1 MTTFCR
7 YAIIQRFVSL
17 TRASGRF
24 DAFRLA
30 RERGSL
36 AGSVDATTLPRL
48 TDRVIDARAPIE
60 WRIEGTVDAM
70 GRPALAVLLEG
81 TVTLECQRCLG
92 PLELAIAQRTELL
105 LAHDEAETARL
116 DEESDAEVLLAAPA
130 IDPQTLIED
139 ELVLA
144 LPYVAR
150 HPEGN
155 CKPPE
160 AGGVN

>member
-1 MTTFCR
+1 VGT
-7 YAIIQRFVSL
+7 
-17 TRASGRF
+17 TRAQRRF

-48 TDRVIDARAPIE
+48 ADRVIGSRAPID

-70 GRPALAVLLEG
+70 ERLALTVELEG
-81 TVTLECQRCLG
+81 TVTLECQRCLA
-92 PLELAIAQRTELL
+92 PLELTISQRTQLL

-116 DEESDAEVLLAAPA
+116 DAETDAEVLLAATT
-130 IDPQTLIED
+130 IDSQTLIED

-150 HPEGN
+150 HPDGS
-155 CKPPE
+155 CKPP
-160 AGGVN
+160 AA

>member
-1 MTTFCR
+1 M
-7 YAIIQRFVSL
+7 SP
-17 TRASGRF
+17 TRAPGRF

-36 AGSVDATTLPRL
+36 AGSLDATTLPRL
-48 TDRVIDARAPIE
+48 ADRVVGAQAPID
-60 WRIEGTVDAM
+60 WRIEGTADAM
-70 GRPALAVLLEG
+70 GRLALAVLLEG

-92 PLELAIAQRTELL
+92 PLEFAISQQTQLL
-105 LAHDEAETARL
+105 LAHDETETARL
-116 DEESDAEVLLAAPA
+116 DVESDAEVLLAETA

-150 HPEGN
+150 HPEES
-155 CKPPE
+155 CSPPQ
-160 AGGVN
+160 ADGAN

>member
-1 MTTFCR
+1 VGT
-7 YAIIQRFVSL
+7 S
-17 TRASGRF
+17 RARHRF

-48 TDRVIDARAPIE
+48 ADRVIGTRAPID

-70 GRPALAVLLEG
+70 GRLALAVLLEG

-92 PLELAIAQRTELL
+92 PLELTISQRTQLL

-116 DEESDAEVLLAAPA
+116 DAESDAEVLLAATTL
-130 IDPQTLIED
+130 DPQTLIED

-150 HPEGN
+150 HPDGSCE
-155 CKPPE
+155 PP
-160 AGGVN
+160 AA

>member
-1 MTTFCR
+1 M
-7 YAIIQRFVSL
+7 SP
-17 TRASGRF
+17 TRAPGRF

-48 TDRVIDARAPIE
+48 TDRVIGAPAPID
-60 WRIEGTVDAM
+60 WRIEGTADAM
-70 GRPALAVLLEG
+70 GRLALAVLLEG

-92 PLELAIAQRTELL
+92 PLEFAISQRTQLL

-116 DEESDAEVLLAAPA
+116 DAESDAEVLLAETAL
-130 IDPQTLIED
+130 DPQTLIED

-150 HPEGN
+150 HPEES
-155 CKPPE
+155 CSPPQ
-160 AGGVN
+160 ADGAN

>member
-1 MTTFCR
+1 MR
-7 YAIIQRFVSL
+7 RFVGT
-17 TRASGRF
+17 TRAQRRF

-48 TDRVIDARAPIE
+48 ADRVIGTRAPID

-70 GRPALAVLLEG
+70 GRLALAVLLEG

-92 PLELAIAQRTELL
+92 SLELPISQRTQLL

-116 DEESDAEVLLAAPA
+116 DAESDAEVLLAATTL
-130 IDPQTLIED
+130 DPQTLIED

-150 HPEGN
+150 HPEGS
-155 CKPPE
+155 CKPP
-160 AGGVN
+160 AV

>member
-1 MTTFCR
+1 M
-7 YAIIQRFVSL
+7 IQCFVSSM
-17 TRASGRF
+17 RAPGRF

-48 TDRVIDARAPIE
+48 ADRVIGAQAPVD
-60 WRIEGTVDAM
+60 WRIDGTVDAM
-70 GRPALAVLLEG
+70 GRPALTVQLEG
-81 TVTLECQRCLG
+81 SVTLECQRCLEA
-92 PLELAIAQRTELL
+92 LEWAISQRTLLL

-116 DEESDAEVLLAAPA
+116 DAESEAEVLLAATA
-130 IDPQTLIED
+130 LDPETLVED

-150 HPEGN
+150 HPDGC
-155 CKPPE
+155 CKPP
-160 AGGVN
+160 AA

>member
-1 MTTFCR
+1 MGT
-7 YAIIQRFVSL
+7 
-17 TRASGRF
+17 TRAQRRF

-48 TDRVIDARAPIE
+48 ADRVIGTRAPID

-70 GRPALAVLLEG
+70 GRLALAVLLEG
-81 TVTLECQRCLG
+81 SVTLECQRCLG
-92 PLELAIAQRTELL
+92 PLELTISQRTQLL

-116 DEESDAEVLLAAPA
+116 DAESDAEVLLAATTL
-130 IDPQTLIED
+130 DPQTLIED

-150 HPEGN
+150 HPDGS
-155 CKPPE
+155 CAPP
-160 AGGVN
+160 ALDGVN